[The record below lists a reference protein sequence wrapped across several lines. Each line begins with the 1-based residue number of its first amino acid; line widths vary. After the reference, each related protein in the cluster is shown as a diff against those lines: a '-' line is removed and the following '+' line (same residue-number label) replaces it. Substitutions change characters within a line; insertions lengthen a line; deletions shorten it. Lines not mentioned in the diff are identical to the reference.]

1 VDPSQL
7 GSGRDLGGVLTVDV
21 NGHCFGVDLVQA
33 HDRSPHLPTAAEW
46 RYKERYSFSRIPKF
60 DYQPGARLTLK
71 VMNGFP
77 HRQSNWSDG
86 ARQSIEGVLAEVLQ
100 EIELRA
106 ERAERDR
113 LEVQHAEGGGLL
125 SDRLG
130 QALQLQFTEAARS
143 QSRDG
148 IQRVVLAVPAQGR
161 ERIGS
166 PGVEDLD
173 RAEDPPVRGPYGLAP
188 YRDRDAVSVLVMH
201 EDIGL
206 ARLAVS
212 MTSPIRRLGIACRTT
227 KMS

>member
-77 HRQSNWSDG
+77 HRQSSWSDG

-113 LEVQHAEGGGLL
+113 LEEERRRLEEKRLWEVAMERAREDFAHSSHIEPWQAGVSRYGRAAPARSADGDTVGGGMTWNAKTCHAV
-125 SDRLG
+125 DRLG
-130 QALQLQFTEAARS
+130 SVAVARPA
-143 QSRDG
+143 
-148 IQRVVLAVPAQGR
+148 RVRSGLHCVSK
-161 ERIGS
+161 GS
-166 PGVEDLD
+166 PAFMV
-173 RAEDPPVRGPYGLAP
+173 
-188 YRDRDAVSVLVMH
+188 
-201 EDIGL
+201 
-206 ARLAVS
+206 
-212 MTSPIRRLGIACRTT
+212 
-227 KMS
+227 